1 MGVTRGQPPI
11 RRESQ
16 EKLILR
22 TLQNGGRVNPI
33 MALNQY
39 GCMRLAAVI
48 HLLKKKGW
56 DIKTNKI
63 NRGHTSFA
71 EYELVVQA

>member
-1 MGVTRGQPPI
+1 MTAPRGQPPI

-22 TLQNGGRVNPI
+22 TLQSGGKVNPI

-39 GCMRLAAVI
+39 GCMRLAAVVC
-48 HLLKKKGW
+48 LLRKKGW
-56 DIKTNKI
+56 NIKTNKI

-71 EYELVVQA
+71 EYELVVRA

>member
-1 MGVTRGQPPI
+1 MGAIRGATPI

-22 TLQNGGRVNPI
+22 TLQNGGKVNPI

-39 GCMRLAAVI
+39 GCMRLAAVVCI
-48 HLLKKKGW
+48 LRKKGW
-56 DIKTNKI
+56 NIKTNTI
-63 NRGHTSFA
+63 TRGHTSFA
-71 EYELVVQA
+71 EYELVAQS

>member
-1 MGVTRGQPPI
+1 MGTTRGQTPI

-16 EKLILR
+16 ENLVLR
-22 TLQNGGRVNPI
+22 TLQTGGKVNPI

-48 HLLKKKGW
+48 CILRKKGW
-56 DIKTNKI
+56 NIKTNTIK
-63 NRGHTSFA
+63 RGHTSFA
-71 EYELVVQA
+71 EYELVVQS